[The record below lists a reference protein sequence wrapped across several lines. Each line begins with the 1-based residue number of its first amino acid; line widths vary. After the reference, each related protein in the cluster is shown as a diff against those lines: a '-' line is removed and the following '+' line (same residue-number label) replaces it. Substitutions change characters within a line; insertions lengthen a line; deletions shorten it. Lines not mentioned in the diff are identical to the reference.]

1 MFLSYSYG
9 GEKRFETVIPL
20 DTRDPHHP
28 LVTIII
34 KKWNPFEYVVTLKA
48 LIGNE
53 SRDIRRWDNIRKKD
67 HVDIFFLTK
76 KTKKHQ
82 RPPIKPIKKLNDLE
96 ELLDYIDRN
105 YLRFIKDYKR

>member
-1 MFLSYSYG
+1 M
-9 GEKRFETVIPL
+9 

-34 KKWNPFEYVVTLKA
+34 KKWYPFEYVVTLKA

-53 SRDIRRWDNIRKKD
+53 SRNIRRWDNIRKKD
-67 HVDIFFLTK
+67 HVDIFYLT
-76 KTKKHQ
+76 TEPRKHQ
-82 RPPIKPIKKLNDLE
+82 RTPIKPIKKLSDLN
-96 ELLDYIDRN
+96 ELLDYIERN